1 MSPIPVPFRI
11 ALAALLATAL
21 AVPAPAYL
29 YWSQPALKG
38 DPVNGDEP
46 GIALPLPGATPKEM
60 KAGLL
65 WSMRA
70 GLNVAALQCQ
80 FSPGLMT
87 VDNYN
92 ALLKQHQIELRG
104 AYDSLSGYFKRTAG
118 GATLSPP
125 KGRKAAPKAR
135 VPDKVWQAEAD
146 SYTTRT
152 YNSFSTLHAQ
162 LSFCETAAS
171 IGRDAL
177 VLPPGDLG
185 KLASLRMREFRNSL
199 IPVGDAGLNLR
210 TGEVTMAP
218 APDLPCVN
226 ARGKEIKCKAAKR

>member
-1 MSPIPVPFRI
+1 MPSLATSARI
-11 ALAALLATAL
+11 ALATSLAI
-21 AVPAPAYL
+21 AVASPAPAYL

-46 GIALPLPGATPKEM
+46 GIALPLPGATPKEV

-80 FSPGLMT
+80 FSPGLTT

-92 ALLKQHQIELRG
+92 AMLKQHQAELRT
-104 AYDSLSGYFKRTAG
+104 AYDILTGYFKRTAG
-118 GATLSPP
+118 GAMLAVPKGKKAPP
-125 KGRKAAPKAR
+125 KAK
-135 VPDKVWQAEAD
+135 VPDKVWQATSD

-152 YNSFSTLHAQ
+152 YNSFSTLQAQ

-177 VLPPGDLG
+177 VLPPGQLG

-199 IPVGDAGLNLR
+199 TPIGDAGLNAR
-210 TGEVTMAP
+210 TGDVTTAP
-218 APDLPCVN
+218 VPDLPCVN
-226 ARGKEIKCKAAKR
+226 SRGKEIKCKVPKG